1 MPFGPFLSR
10 EEKAKINAAQQS
22 NYGSK
27 PSAPTGN
34 LGVGVG
40 PFVSPAQKTQ
50 INTSL
55 QQNYG
60 AQQGPPIPK
69 VQVPTGGRS
78 AQKRVERE
86 AAVTRSQTPYVPP
99 TPTESTRGKRRG
111 AAGRMQSSGITI
123 GIPSAGAISTKRP
136 NRSSN
141 TTKADPTQNPERPGQ
156 PAGGVETPAFSY
168 YDQARK
174 ANPDGGT
181 RNFGEGYKEA
191 ELAAGQKAEDY
202 RAGAGFGG
210 QTRVSPAGVVQK
222 GTQTSLSPMTM
233 EEANSLLSGGYTV
246 RDPFSSTQLPASSQ
260 SPYANVGPVA
270 DGAEYARNLE
280 MQKPGAVTGVG
291 PISDGENYAKN
302 IEAGEQSS
310 LKPTDTAA
318 TSQNSGINWGAR
330 TAADNSDPNMARR
343 RAFLDAEGSMQGL
356 RRAEATQG
364 IVYAGGQHHMVN
376 PNKGQEGQN
385 DFVSIGDKDDVRGY
399 KSGRLSAQDMK
410 DKYVTKIVD
419 NGITSYDQDKVTDT
433 AGPLA
438 DGEAYGKHLQT
449 QQAKYK
455 TSGVGPLADGDAY
468 AKSLRR

>member
-1 MPFGPFLSR
+1 MGFGPFLSR

-22 NYGSK
+22 NYG
-27 PSAPTGN
+27 
-34 LGVGVG
+34 
-40 PFVSPAQKTQ
+40 
-50 INTSL
+50 
-55 QQNYG
+55 

-69 VQVPTGGRS
+69 VQIPTGRRS
-78 AQKRVERE
+78 AVKAEERRRNIE
-86 AAVTRSQTPYVPP
+86 KAKTPFVPP
-99 TPTESTRGKRRG
+99 TPTESTRKARKGNQARPSG
-111 AAGRMQSSGITI
+111 GFQIGVPQSS
-123 GIPSAGAISTKRP
+123 PISTQRP

-141 TTKADPTQNPERPGQ
+141 TTKAEPTQNPERPGQ
-156 PAGGVETPAFSY
+156 PSGGVETPAFSY

-191 ELAAGQKAEDY
+191 ELAAGQKAENY

-210 QTRVSPAGVVQK
+210 QTRVSSKGVVQK

-233 EEANSLLSGGYTV
+233 EDANSLLSGGYTV

-302 IEAGEQSS
+302 VEAGEQSS
-310 LKPTDTAA
+310 LKPTDTVA

-330 TAADNSDPNMARR
+330 TAADNSDLNMARR

-376 PNKGQEGQN
+376 PNKGQEGEN

-410 DKYVTKIVD
+410 DKYVTKIKD
-419 NGITSYDQDKVTDT
+419 NGITSYDEDKVTDT

-438 DGEAYGKHLQT
+438 DADAYGKHLQT

-468 AKSLRR
+468 AKMLRR

>member
-1 MPFGPFLSR
+1 MGRVSSSNQNQYGKERIQIQNIPSPIRQERSR
-10 EEKAKINAAQQS
+10 RDNRTSASSTAVQS
-22 NYGSK
+22 RNPVEG
-27 PSAPTGN
+27 
-34 LGVGVG
+34 
-40 PFVSPAQKTQ
+40 
-50 INTSL
+50 
-55 QQNYG
+55 
-60 AQQGPPIPK
+60 
-69 VQVPTGGRS
+69 VPTRP
-78 AQKRVERE
+78 
-86 AAVTRSQTPYVPP
+86 SQP
-99 TPTESTRGKRRG
+99 TNG
-111 AAGRMQSSGITI
+111 A
-123 GIPSAGAISTKRP
+123 
-136 NRSSN
+136 
-141 TTKADPTQNPERPGQ
+141 E
-156 PAGGVETPAFSY
+156 VPAFSY

-174 ANPDGGT
+174 ANPEGTT
-181 RNFGEGYKEA
+181 RNFGEGYKEK
-191 ELAAGQKAEDY
+191 ELAAGQAAENS

-210 QTRVSPAGVVQK
+210 QTRVSPTGVVQK
-222 GTQTSLSPMTM
+222 GTSTSPAPMTM
-233 EEANSLLSGGYTV
+233 SQANALLTGGYEV
-246 RDPFSSTQLPASSQ
+246 QNPFSSNQLPTTKS
-260 SPYANVGPVA
+260 SPYGNVGPVV

-291 PISDGENYAKN
+291 PIADGEQFAKN
-302 IEAGEQSS
+302 VEAGEQ
-310 LKPTDTAA
+310 LAVKPTDTA
-318 TSQNSGINWGAR
+318 TNWGAR